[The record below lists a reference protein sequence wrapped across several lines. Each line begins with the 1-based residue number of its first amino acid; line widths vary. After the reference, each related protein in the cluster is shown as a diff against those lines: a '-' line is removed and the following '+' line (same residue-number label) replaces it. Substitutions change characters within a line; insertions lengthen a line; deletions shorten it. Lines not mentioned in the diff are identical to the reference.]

1 MLLKEDT
8 ASKVQFKKSVF
19 CHNCQSVGANFD
31 QNWIV
36 HFTKI
41 ELQHVVI
48 FKKNVYV
55 FFIYE
60 IDTHYLRKVTFV

>member
-55 FFIYE
+55 FCHKFQTVEKNWYK
-60 IDTHYLRKVTFV
+60 YL